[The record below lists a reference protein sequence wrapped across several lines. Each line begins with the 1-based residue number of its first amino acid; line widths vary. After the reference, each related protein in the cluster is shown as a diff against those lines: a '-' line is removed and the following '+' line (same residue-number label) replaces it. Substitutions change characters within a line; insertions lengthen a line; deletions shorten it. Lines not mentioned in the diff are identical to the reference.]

1 MGAETIESDSNPK
14 NERLSI
20 QKHFLGW
27 QCRVRQYAMRN
38 GEGRPTPGMR
48 PDVLL
53 EDGKEVATA
62 VTLLLV
68 PDLLQDSILQF
79 RFMALKT
86 QDPQERYKK
95 AVQLLSASFYQN
107 VENFSGLMTGVFSRS
122 SETVNRLK
130 KNQRCVLEFDFQQQK
145 FRVPA
150 GIKVLLKKNPKYEFT
165 YWHNFLFNPHLSP
178 DVTVLG
184 FEPDWSDSTADPTSF

>member
-1 MGAETIESDSNPK
+1 MEAETIESDSTQK
-14 NERLSI
+14 YGRLPI
-20 QKHFLGW
+20 QNHFIGW

-38 GEGRPTPGMR
+38 GEGRPTSGMR

-53 EDGKEVATA
+53 EDGKEVASA

-68 PDLLQDSILQF
+68 PDQLQDSIRQF

-95 AVQLLSASFYQN
+95 ALQLLSSTFYQN
-107 VENFSGLMTGVFSRS
+107 VGNFSGLMTGVFSMN

-145 FRVPA
+145 FLVPA
-150 GIKVLLKKNPKYEFT
+150 GIKFLLKKNPEYEFT

-184 FEPDWSDSTADPTSF
+184 FEPDWSDSSADPTSI

>member
-27 QCRVRQYAMRN
+27 QCRIRQYAMRN
-38 GEGRPTPGMR
+38 DEGRPTAGMQPG
-48 PDVLL
+48 VFL
-53 EDGKEVATA
+53 EDGKEVVSA

-145 FRVPA
+145 FRVPV

-184 FEPDWSDSTADPTSF
+184 FEPDWSNSSADPTSF

>member
-1 MGAETIESDSNPK
+1 
-14 NERLSI
+14 
-20 QKHFLGW
+20 
-27 QCRVRQYAMRN
+27 MRN

-53 EDGKEVATA
+53 EDGKEVASA

-184 FEPDWSDSTADPTSF
+184 FEPDWSNSSADPTSF

>member
-20 QKHFLGW
+20 QKRFLGW

-53 EDGKEVATA
+53 EDGKEVASA

-68 PDLLQDSILQF
+68 PDQLQESILQF

-145 FRVPA
+145 FRVPV

-184 FEPDWSDSTADPTSF
+184 FEPDWSDSSADPTSF

>member
-1 MGAETIESDSNPK
+1 MEAETIESESNQK
-14 NERLSI
+14 NEQL
-20 QKHFLGW
+20 QNQEHFIGW
-27 QCRVRQYAMRN
+27 QCRVRQYANRN
-38 GEGRPTPGMR
+38 GEGRPTSGMR

-53 EDGKEVATA
+53 EDGKEVASA

-68 PDLLQDSILQF
+68 PDLLQDSIRQF

-95 AVQLLSASFYQN
+95 AIQLLSASFYQN

-184 FEPDWSDSTADPTSF
+184 FEPDWSDSSADPTSF

>member
-53 EDGKEVATA
+53 EDGKEVASA

-184 FEPDWSDSTADPTSF
+184 FEPDWSDSSADPTSF